1 MAPRDL
7 VLAATLAL
15 LLLGAVV
22 VQSAGMTVTAPGT
35 ASGLLTHRTVLLAGA
50 AAAALLLAR
59 LLPPSLIT
67 SRVAAILPFAA
78 ASVLLVLVLV
88 PGIGK
93 EVNGAKRWIEIGPL
107 GFQPSEIAKWTTIL
121 LVAWYAS
128 RRGRMLGRL
137 VAGLGPIL
145 LLVSFVCALT
155 MLEDLGTAL
164 LIGVVAVIL
173 LLAAGARLW
182 HLAVLGLPA
191 AAAVVVAI
199 RAEGYRMTRLQAFLD
214 PWADPAGSG
223 YHIIQSLKAISG
235 GGIGGRGLGNGV
247 QKFGYLPEDTT
258 DFIFSIIT
266 EELGLLGCGLVVVL
280 FLALLWAGW
289 RIIQLQVQPQRQLIA
304 LGIAATITTQALINL
319 LVVTGLAPTKGIA
332 LPLVS
337 SGGTGWILTAFM
349 LGILCRLDPTP
360 RNPGTTHPT
369 EKHALRNA
377 PA

>member
-1 MAPRDL
+1 M
-7 VLAATLAL
+7 LAATLAL